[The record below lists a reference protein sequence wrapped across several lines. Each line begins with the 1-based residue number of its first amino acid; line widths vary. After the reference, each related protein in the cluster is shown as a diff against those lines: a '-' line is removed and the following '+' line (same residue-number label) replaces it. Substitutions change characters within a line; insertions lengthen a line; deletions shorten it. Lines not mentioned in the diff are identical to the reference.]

1 MNRPRTRL
9 EVSPDPLSERAV
21 SRRAFCQAAALA
33 GGTLLL
39 ADAGRGDE
47 TPTTLKLTAP
57 LPRQVIQR
65 ENYRPAEAHDHQ
77 PGGPQLGDGKILVQ
91 GTWTGPLPVRLEFRT
106 VLKEGC
112 TGRALDWTP
121 LGAVTASG
129 EFRHEATVPAGGW
142 YRLEVRALSE
152 GGQGIGDAAVDP
164 VGVGEVFLISG
175 QSYAGGANDERM
187 RIDDP
192 LERTVLLDFQTK
204 VWQTAHDPFPHV
216 DDGGTIWPPFANAI
230 QPLLRVPVGLVNVAV
245 GGTGTHQWLPGEPLF
260 QRFVDGGRGAGR
272 FRFVLWQ
279 QGESD
284 VIHNV
289 PTATYVE
296 RLLTIRG
303 ELAKLWGFDPAW
315 LPAKSTI
322 HPTVYKRPV
331 EEARIRAAIDE
342 LWKKPGF
349 YPGPDTDLL
358 TGENRGGP
366 MSRRHF
372 SAIGQR
378 RAGLMW
384 FAAVWNAL
392 NLEAAR

>member
-1 MNRPRTRL
+1 MNPLRTRTKESL
-9 EVSPDPLSERAV
+9 ETPATRVV
-21 SRRAFCQAAALA
+21 SRRAFCQSAALA

-39 ADAGRGDE
+39 PDASRGDD
-47 TPTTLKLTAP
+47 TPTRLKLTTP
-57 LPRQVIQR
+57 VPRQVIQR
-65 ENYRPAEAHDHQ
+65 ENYHPAAAHDHQ
-77 PGGPQLGDGKILVQ
+77 PDGPQLGEAKVAIA
-91 GTWTGPLPVRLEFRT
+91 GTWTGPVPVQLEVRT

-112 TGRALDWTP
+112 TGLPLDWRP
-121 LGAVTASG
+121 LGKVDAAG
-129 EFRHEATVPAGGW
+129 AFRHELTIAAGGW
-142 YRLEVRALSE
+142 YRLEVRGLSQS
-152 GGQGIGDAAVDP
+152 GQKIAEAAIDSI
-164 VGVGEVFLISG
+164 GVGEVFLISG
-175 QSYAGGANDERM
+175 QSYACGANDERM
-187 RIDDP
+187 RLDDP
-192 LERTVLLDFQTK
+192 LERTVLLDYQTK

-216 DDGGTIWPPFANAI
+216 DNGGTIWPPFANAI

-260 QRFVDGGRGAGR
+260 QRFVEGGQAAGR

-303 ELAKLWGFDPAW
+303 ELAKQWRLDPAW

-342 LWKKPGF
+342 LWQKPGF
-349 YPGPDTDLL
+349 YPGPDTDIL

-384 FAAVWNAL
+384 FAAVWSAL
-392 NLEAAR
+392 NSEAKR